1 MAFTARTAFRWL
13 LVFIVAALAV
23 FIAGCNRAGDA
34 AAPGFRGIDL
44 TGAPYGRNFRLTDAD
59 GRERTLADYKG
70 KAVLM
75 YFGFVAVP
83 RRVPDRPDPRRQSQ
97 AAAGRRWR
105 QAAGDL
111 HHRRPGARHAGGD
124 QGLHRRPST
133 RASSACM
140 AIWRSAGARRPDDF
154 KVYLPAGADRLELLH
169 HGSHSALSYAFDPA
183 GRLRLALQA
192 TNRAPKTM
200 PWRRTCA
207 SCCWPGNRA
216 DDRSLPPRTQFAG

>member
-75 YFGFVAVP
+75 YFGFVQC
-83 RRVPDRPDPRRQSQ
+83 PDVCPTALIRAAKVKQLLGADGDKLQVIFITIDPERDTPEVIKAYT
-97 AAAGRRWR
+97 AAFDPSFIGLY
-105 QAAGDL
+105 GDAK
-111 HHRRPGARHAGGD
+111 R
-124 QGLHRRPST
+124 T
-133 RASSACM
+133 RETA
-140 AIWRSAGARRPDDF
+140 DEF
-154 KVYLPAGADRLELLH
+154 KVYYKQVPT
-169 HGSHSALSYAFDPA
+169 GSSYTMDHSALSYAFDPQ
-183 GRLRLALQA
+183 GRLRLALRHEQTA
-192 TNRAPKTM
+192 EDYAHDLRQ
-200 PWRRTCA
+200 
-207 SCCWPGNRA
+207 
-216 DDRSLPPRTQFAG
+216 LLAGK